1 MKKHLLALATGAA
14 IFAAT
19 AQDQDYSKV
28 VIKPTKLSATVYMM
42 EGAGGNLGVSAGEDT
57 VFLVDSQFAP
67 LTPKIEA
74 AVKAISPKPVQ
85 FLFNTHWHFDHVGGN
100 ENLGKTGAIIVAQDN
115 VRKRM
120 STDQFMA
127 AFNQSVKASPKVALP
142 IVTFAESMSFHLN
155 GERIDVIH
163 VPKAHT
169 DGDAIL
175 HFTGSDVLHMGDTFF
190 NGMYPFI
197 DTDSGGSIDGMIA
210 AADRGLA
217 LSTDK
222 TKIIPGHGPLAS
234 RADLQAYRQMLATV
248 ADRIRKQVAAGKSP
262 DDIAKTGVTKDY
274 DDKWGK
280 GFLKPEQFVSIV
292 AGGMAKR

>member
-1 MKKHLLALATGAA
+1 MKKQLLAFAVGAA
-14 IFAAT
+14 ILAVF

-28 VIKPTKLSATVYMM
+28 EIKPTRLSPTVYMM

-74 AVKAISPKPVQ
+74 AAKAISPKPVQ
-85 FLFNTHWHFDHVGGN
+85 FLFNTHWHYDHVGGN
-100 ENLGKTGAIIVAQDN
+100 ENLGKSGAIIVAQDN

-120 STDQFMA
+120 GTDQFMA
-127 AFNQSVKASPKVALP
+127 AFNQSVKASPKAALP
-142 IVTFAESMSFHLN
+142 VVTFAESMSFHLN

-163 VPKAHT
+163 VPNAHT

-197 DTDSGGSIDGMIA
+197 DTGSGGSIEGMIA

-222 TKIIPGHGPLAS
+222 TKIIPGHGPLGS
-234 RADLQAYRQMLATV
+234 RADLQAYRQMLASV
-248 ADRIRKQVAAGKSP
+248 AERIRKQVDAGKSP
-262 DDIAKTGVTKDY
+262 EDIAKAGVTKEFDE
-274 DDKWGK
+274 KWGK
-280 GFLKPEQFVSIV
+280 GFLKPEQFVAIV
-292 AGGMAKR
+292 AGGMRKH